1 MADRGMRSFSQVV
14 VAILALVTKL
24 RLALVTKL
32 CIALVTKLHSSR
44 YQALLGN
51 DILEALLPVNLGFSG
66 ADARNHHAP
75 RNF

>member
-51 DILEALLPVNLGFSG
+51 DILEALLPVQ
-66 ADARNHHAP
+66 P
-75 RNF
+75 RVFGCRCSEPSRSA